1 MAGGGSRDMGGGGG
15 AGAGRG
21 GAGAGCR
28 RWGGGAKRADSG
40 LARKVHDCIPV
51 DSFWGSR
58 LLIGLGASAGG
69 DYQSSLNN
77 GLSKKGLG

>member
-1 MAGGGSRDMGGGGG
+1 MGGGGG
-15 AGAGRG
+15 LERDGG

-28 RWGGGAKRADSG
+28 RWGGAQKKRADSG
-40 LARKVHDCIPV
+40 LARKMHDCIPV

-69 DYQSSLNN
+69 DYQSSVNK
-77 GLSKKGLG
+77 GFPKKRLG